1 MVRTHPFNLIAALV
15 GMSALQGT
23 AMLSPAIAGPAPNCT
38 GEACEALKVSADGCL
53 WTNATDKAVRFS
65 LSEGAT
71 TIVSTVLAPGGNF
84 REANK
89 DACVTNKPE
98 SPQYQATFASLRQ
111 MPDAPDFTLKPK
123 ATAMARAV
131 MPKPAIALP
140 RAKPQAASIAMVS
153 PPLPRAKPD
162 TTAVPSAPPS
172 NALPPQVAQAAEAPT
187 EIQIAQGANP
197 CGDACSEILFKRVDN
212 CIWVQ
217 SQNPRPIMFQATVE
231 GRMIV
236 LSLEGASSDKSN
248 NAVPPTGVTAYHA
261 RQRDP
266 FQSSSAGIPVYRA
279 RLGDKNSCA
288 TDRKQISHFVAVY
301 RK

>member
-1 MVRTHPFNLIAALV
+1 MRTHPFNLIAALV

-172 NALPPQVAQAAEAPT
+172 TKSSSGGDLGLFEEEQHSR
-187 EIQIAQGANP
+187 IGA
-197 CGDACSEILFKRVDN
+197 
-212 CIWVQ
+212 
-217 SQNPRPIMFQATVE
+217 M
-231 GRMIV
+231 
-236 LSLEGASSDKSN
+236 
-248 NAVPPTGVTAYHA
+248 
-261 RQRDP
+261 QRDARHQLKK
-266 FQSSSAGIPVYRA
+266 FSARPAKDVHQT
-279 RLGDKNSCA
+279 L
-288 TDRKQISHFVAVY
+288 F
-301 RK
+301 